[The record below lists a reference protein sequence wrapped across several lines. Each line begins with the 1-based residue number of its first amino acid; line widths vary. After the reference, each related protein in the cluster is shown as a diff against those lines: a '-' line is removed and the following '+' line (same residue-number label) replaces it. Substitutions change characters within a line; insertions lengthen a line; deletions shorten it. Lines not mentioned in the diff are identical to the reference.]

1 MKTDALI
8 AMLATGVVPV
18 APDAARKRFQ
28 TALVWGL
35 AGAMVI
41 MVLVFGVRRDLADA
55 VRLPMFWLK
64 LAFPLALA
72 VPALVLSAR
81 LSHPGVRLGAQ
92 QYALVLPW
100 LLLTA
105 LAAWV
110 LLRAAPDERVALVM
124 GKTWASCA
132 FNIALIS
139 LPALASVLWAM
150 KGLAPT
156 RPALAGACGGLLSA
170 ALGALVYALHC
181 PEMQAPFLAVWYVL
195 GMLIPTA
202 AGALIGAKLLRW

>member
-1 MKTDALI
+1 MKTYALI

-35 AGAMVI
+35 AGALVI

-81 LSHPGVRLGAQ
+81 LSLPGMRLGAQ
-92 QYALVLPW
+92 RYALVVPW

-110 LLRAAPDERVALVM
+110 LLRA
-124 GKTWASCA
+124 
-132 FNIALIS
+132 
-139 LPALASVLWAM
+139 
-150 KGLAPT
+150 

>member
-8 AMLATGVVPV
+8 AMLANGVVPV
-18 APDAARKRFQ
+18 APDTARKRFQ

-35 AGAMVI
+35 AGALVI
-41 MVLVFGVRRDLADA
+41 MVLVFGVRRDLGDA
-55 VRLPMFWLK
+55 ARLPMFWIK

-139 LPALASVLWAM
+139 VPALASVLWAM

-156 RPALAGACGGLLSA
+156 RPALAGACGGLLLA
-170 ALGALVYALHC
+170 ALGTLVYTLHC

-202 AGALIGAKLLRW
+202 AGALLGSKLLRW

>member
-8 AMLATGVVPV
+8 AMLANGVVPV
-18 APDAARKRFQ
+18 APDTARKRFQ

-35 AGAMVI
+35 AGALVI
-41 MVLVFGVRRDLADA
+41 MVLVFGVRRDLGDA
-55 VRLPMFWLK
+55 ARLPMFWIK

-100 LLLTA
+100 LLLTT

-139 LPALASVLWAM
+139 VPALASVLWAM

-170 ALGALVYALHC
+170 ALGTLVYTLHC

-202 AGALIGAKLLRW
+202 AGALLGSKLLRW